1 MKMNVDVPESIVV
14 SIQGNNI
21 SVKKGDLELTREFP
35 LRLLSIKSQG
45 NNVDVESFTD
55 TAKSKAMVGTFRAH
69 INNMIKGV
77 TEPFVYKLKICSAHF
92 PMTVK
97 QSGNIITVSNF
108 LGEKKPKKVKLID
121 GVKVKVDGDI
131 ITVSAANKESA
142 GTVSSRLEQSTR
154 LNNKDR
160 RIFQDGIFMIN
171 KAGKDL

>member
-1 MKMNVDVPESIVV
+1 MNVDVPESIVV

>member
-1 MKMNVDVPESIVV
+1 MKMSTDVPEGTVV
-14 SIQGNNI
+14 TIQGNII
-21 SVKKGDLELTREFP
+21 SVKKGDIELTREFP
-35 LRLLSIKSQG
+35 LRLLSIKSLG
-45 NNVDVESFTD
+45 NAVDVESFTD

-69 INNMIKGV
+69 VNNMIRGV
-77 TEPFVYKLKICSAHF
+77 SEPFVYKLKICSAHF

-97 QSGNIITVSNF
+97 QSGNILTVTNF
-108 LGEKKPKKVKLID
+108 LGEKKPKKVKLIE

-131 ITVSAANKESA
+131 ITVTAADKEHA
-142 GTVSSRLEQSTR
+142 GIISSRLEQSTR